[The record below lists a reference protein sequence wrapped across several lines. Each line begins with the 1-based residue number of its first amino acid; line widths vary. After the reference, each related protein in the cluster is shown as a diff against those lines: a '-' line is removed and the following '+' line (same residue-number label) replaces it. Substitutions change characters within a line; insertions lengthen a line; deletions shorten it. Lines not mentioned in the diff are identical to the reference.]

1 MKIAATPTIP
11 DKVLAALSNASERT
25 GIGFDYLAK
34 TAQRESSFNP
44 QAKARTSS
52 ATGLFQ
58 FIESTWLGVVREN
71 GERFGL
77 DDEAAAI
84 RSTGRGRL
92 QVADP
97 QMRDHILSLRSD
109 PDVAALMAGAFTEDN
124 ADYLRKAIG
133 RDPSE
138 GELYIAHFLGAGG
151 AAKMISLAESRP
163 TDRAADHF
171 PAAARAN
178 RSIFYKGGTASSVQD
193 VYANLVAKHEHTA
206 TPAVAARPGASS
218 PRLIEISGEGA
229 PQPIVTPQ
237 PVQGGTLFSDLFQ
250 PGGRSGLGPAAK
262 SGMGAMS
269 LFSTIDIPR
278 AVAGDS
284 AGAASANASVEETRR
299 SATRSRRADP
309 HGWPRAAQAM
319 PQR

>member
-1 MKIAATPTIP
+1 
-11 DKVLAALSNASERT
+11 
-25 GIGFDYLAK
+25 
-34 TAQRESSFNP
+34 
-44 QAKARTSS
+44 
-52 ATGLFQ
+52 
-58 FIESTWLGVVREN
+58 
-71 GERFGL
+71 
-77 DDEAAAI
+77 
-84 RSTGRGRL
+84 
-92 QVADP
+92 
-97 QMRDHILSLRSD
+97 
-109 PDVAALMAGAFTEDN
+109 MAGAFTEDN

-269 LFSTIDIPR
+269 LFSTIDTPR

-284 AGAASANASVEETRR
+284 AGAASANASVEETRPVRHAEPGAQIRTGGHARRRRCR
-299 SATRSRRADP
+299 SDRCFRRIRAP
-309 HGWPRAAQAM
+309 RFRFQRRGYGFGRGGWHHGEQDRRFRLVPERHRVLLRFW
-319 PQR
+319 PQRLSGPSLGFCMARRRLLERRIMVNLSLRA